1 MIRDFF
7 QKIIN
12 HKYLFLLGLFLLLG
26 TSLLGLNNFRFD
38 ASSETLVLDSDVDYQ
53 IYDEINDEFG
63 TSEYVILAIKN
74 DKMFSQETL
83 IQLKAMQ
90 DKLLALEVVS
100 DVVSILDAPIF
111 EQPKVSLIKSA
122 DNDKYLLIDK
132 LDLDKAK
139 NELSTSPIFNELV
152 ISKDGEVTA
161 MQINLYDRDDY
172 SQAVAEI
179 RAIIDSNQT
188 FEMYLAGPAMIVV
201 DTIDFIKA
209 DVNTFGALTV
219 IIFFI
224 LLTLFFRDLWS
235 VSVVILNAGLVM
247 LSTIGILGLFDWPI
261 SIVSSNFLALLL
273 IASIAISIHIL
284 VKVQEGIEEGI
295 TNAESFSKIITPC
308 FYAALTT
315 AVGFLSLILSD
326 IKPVIDFGKMMA
338 IGVCLNFFVSFIFI
352 PSALAI
358 RNITANKNKS
368 LVPFFYN
375 NIYLTGRSF
384 IRKFYLPI
392 LLISF
397 PLFFYFSSNLK
408 VENKFIDYFN
418 ENTEIYQGMSLIDDK
433 LGGTTPIE
441 VILELSEEEFF
452 IDEDDLFFSEGSETV
467 TYWWREKNMDVL
479 EEIQEGLTEFDAL
492 GKALSLV
499 NGVQLAERLNGGN
512 EIGDLELAFVKNSL
526 IESEK
531 AKDLLNEFISED
543 ERSARIT
550 IRTIDS
556 FDGINRNQLL
566 LDVDN
571 FLSEALSDTDVNYTV
586 SGLGVLYN
594 NLLQSLFS
602 SQIKTISLVFA
613 AIFLMLLVLFR
624 SFLNALFIIV
634 VPAFSVGVVLSL
646 MSIFNIPLDIMTITI
661 ASISVGMSVDY
672 SIHFAWRY
680 LQERNKSQ
688 ENSEKETIYSV
699 GRAILITG
707 LTIIVGFLI
716 FMFSNFNPTVL
727 FGIFSALAVYISMV
741 MSFRFL
747 PALLDLNFK

>member
-38 ASSETLVLDSDVDYQ
+38 ASSETLVLDSDADYQ
-53 IYDEINDEFG
+53 IYNQINDEFG

-139 NELSTSPIFNELV
+139 HELSTSPIFNELV

-161 MQINLYDRDDY
+161 MQINLYDRDNY

-209 DVNTFGALTV
+209 DVNTFGTLTV

-295 TNAESFSKIITPC
+295 TNAESFSNIITPC

-315 AVGFLSLILSD
+315 AIGFLSLIFSD

-338 IGVCLNFFVSFIFI
+338 VGVCLNFLVSFIFI

-375 NIYLTGRSF
+375 NIYLTGRKF
-384 IRKFYLPI
+384 VRKFYLLI

-441 VILELSEEEFF
+441 IILELPEEEFF

-499 NGVQLAERLNGGN
+499 NGVQLAERLNNDN

-571 FLSEALSDTDVNYTV
+571 FLSETLSDSDVSYTV

-613 AIFLMLLVLFR
+613 AIFLMLLILFR
-624 SFLNALFIIV
+624 SFLNALSIIAV
-634 VPAFSVGVVLSL
+634 QAFSVGVVLSL
-646 MSIFNIPLDIMTITI
+646 MSMFNIPLDIMTITI

-680 LQERNKSQ
+680 LQERKKSQ
-688 ENSEKETIYSV
+688 ENSEKETIYST

-707 LTIIVGFLI
+707 LTIVVGFLI
-716 FMFSNFNPTVL
+716 FIFSNFNPTVL
-727 FGIFSALAVYISMV
+727 FGIFSAIAIYISMV

>member
-1 MIRDFF
+1 MVQDFF

-12 HKYLFLLGLFLLLG
+12 HKYLCLLGLFLLLG

-38 ASSETLVLDSDVDYQ
+38 ASSETLVLDSDVNYQ

-74 DKMFSQETL
+74 DQIFSQETL
-83 IQLKAMQ
+83 IQLKAVQ

-122 DNDKYLLIDK
+122 DNDKYLLTDK

-139 NELSTSPIFNELV
+139 HELSTSPIFNELI

-172 SQAVAEI
+172 SEAVAEI

-209 DVNTFGALTV
+209 DVNTFGTLTV

-247 LSTIGILGLFDWPI
+247 FSTMGILGLFDWPI
-261 SIVSSNFLALLL
+261 SIVSSNFLTLLL
-273 IASIAISIHIL
+273 ITSIAISIHIL
-284 VKVQEGIEEGI
+284 VKVQDGVEEGI

-338 IGVCLNFFVSFIFI
+338 VGVCLNFFASFIFI

-441 VILELSEEEFF
+441 IILELPEEELF

-467 TYWWREKNMDVL
+467 TYWWREKNMNVL

-499 NGVQLAERLNGGN
+499 NGVQLAERLNN
-512 EIGDLELAFVKNSL
+512 DSEIGDLELAFVKNSL

-556 FDGINRNQLL
+556 FDGINRKQLL
-566 LDVDN
+566 LDVDS
-571 FLSEALSDTDVNYTV
+571 FLSETLSERDVSYTV
-586 SGLGVLYN
+586 SGLGVLYS

-613 AIFLMLLVLFR
+613 AIFLMLLILFR
-624 SFLNALFIIV
+624 SFLNALFIII
-634 VPAFSVGVVLSL
+634 VPAFSIGLVLSL

-680 LQERNKSQ
+680 LQERKKSQ
-688 ENSEKETIYSV
+688 ESSEKETIYST

-716 FMFSNFNPTVL
+716 FIFSNFNPTVL
-727 FGIFSALAVYISMV
+727 FGIFSAIAIYISMV

>member
-90 DKLLALEVVS
+90 DKLLALAVVS

-295 TNAESFSKIITPC
+295 TNDESFSKIITPC

-338 IGVCLNFFVSFIFI
+338 VGVCLNFFVSFIFI

-441 VILELSEEEFF
+441 VILELPEEEFF

-479 EEIQEGLTEFDAL
+479 KEIQEGLTEFDAL

-499 NGVQLAERLNGGN
+499 NGVQLAERLNDGN

-688 ENSEKETIYSV
+688 ENSEKETIYST

-727 FGIFSALAVYISMV
+727 FGIFSALAIYISMV

>member
-499 NGVQLAERLNGGN
+499 NGVQLAERLNDGN

-634 VPAFSVGVVLSL
+634 VPAFSVGVVFSL

>member
-338 IGVCLNFFVSFIFI
+338 VGVCLNFFVSFIFI

-499 NGVQLAERLNGGN
+499 NGVQLAERLNDGN

-634 VPAFSVGVVLSL
+634 VPAFSVGVVFSL

>member
-1 MIRDFF
+1 MIQDLF
-7 QKIIN
+7 QKIIS

-26 TSLLGLNNFRFD
+26 ASLQGLNNFRFD

-74 DKMFSQETL
+74 DQIFSQESL
-83 IQLKAMQ
+83 IQLKAVQ

-100 DVVSILDAPIF
+100 DVISILDAPIF

-122 DNDKYLLIDK
+122 DNDKYLLIDE
-132 LDLDKAK
+132 LNLDKAK
-139 NELSTSPIFNELV
+139 QELSTSPIFNELV

-172 SQAVAEI
+172 SQAMAEI

-209 DVNTFGALTV
+209 DVNTFGTLTV

-224 LLTLFFRDLWS
+224 LLALFFRDLWS

-247 LSTIGILGLFDWPI
+247 LSMMGILGLFDWPI

-284 VKVQEGIEEGI
+284 VKVQEGAEEGI

-338 IGVCLNFFVSFIFI
+338 VGVCLNFFVSFIFI

-384 IRKFYLPI
+384 VRKFYLPI

-397 PLFFYFSSNLK
+397 PLFFYLSSNLK

-441 VILELSEEEFF
+441 VILELPEEEFF
-452 IDEDDLFFSEGSETV
+452 IDEDDLFFSEDSETV
-467 TYWWREKNMDVL
+467 TYWWREKNMDIL

-499 NGVQLAERLNGGN
+499 NGVQLAERLNDGN

-571 FLSEALSDTDVNYTV
+571 FLSEALSDTDVSYTV

-680 LQERNKSQ
+680 LQERKKSQ
-688 ENSEKETIYSV
+688 ENSEKETIYST

-716 FMFSNFNPTVL
+716 FIFSNFNPTVL
-727 FGIFSALAVYISMV
+727 FGIFSALAIHMSMV

-747 PALLDLNFK
+747 PVLLNLNFK

>member
-338 IGVCLNFFVSFIFI
+338 VGVCLNFFVSFIFI

-441 VILELSEEEFF
+441 VILELPEEEFF

-479 EEIQEGLTEFDAL
+479 KEIQEGLTEFDAL

-499 NGVQLAERLNGGN
+499 NGVQLAERLNDGN

-571 FLSEALSDTDVNYTV
+571 FLSEALSDTDVSYTV

-634 VPAFSVGVVLSL
+634 VPAFSVGVVFSL

-688 ENSEKETIYSV
+688 ENSEKETIYST

-727 FGIFSALAVYISMV
+727 FGIFSALAIYISMV